1 VYFCQAPEDVRHI
14 VWYITRHQKQR
25 NVTKSDTTTTTTTTT
40 TTATTTTTPTSTQR
54 RTTSTQ
60 QAQHHQQQP
69 QHRHQ
74 LAHSGHTCVLLHGG
88 GGGRHLPTLGWDIP
102 KVNCLTGCQRR
113 LEGAVPERV
122 GPGASRA
129 ARSSNSEEKT
139 HARALNSNGESAC
152 RRDRPA
158 EIA

>member
-1 VYFCQAPEDVRHI
+1 MASLDPRVPCTSARHRKTSATLSGTSPD
-14 VWYITRHQKQR
+14 TRSNAMQQK
-25 NVTKSDTTTTTTTTT
+25 V
-40 TTATTTTTPTSTQR
+40 
-54 RTTSTQ
+54 TQ
-60 QAQHHQQQP
+60 QQQQQQ